1 MISSEMG
8 LTDTSDMAAVHR
20 VFRSSLASAPDFV
33 ASAAGSDERRA
44 LIASYYVNLIAFLEA
59 HHEGE
64 EILVFPL
71 LSERAVD
78 DRAMVVETT
87 RQHAEVVGLME
98 SVRSSMG
105 EWESAGDAKAEAA
118 VASLRSLDAVL
129 IPHLDDEES
138 IIVPLASRH
147 LTPQEW
153 GQLPGHAMGTFGGD
167 KIWLII
173 GLIRENFTEA
183 QRAMMLEKMPP
194 PARQMWESMGET
206 AFTSLIAQVRQTG

>member
-1 MISSEMG
+1 MTSSAMG
-8 LTDTSDMAAVHR
+8 PTDTSDMAAVHR
-20 VFRSSLASAPDFV
+20 VFRSSLAAGPEFV
-33 ASAAGSDERRA
+33 ASAAGSEERRA
-44 LIASYYVNLIAFLEA
+44 LIASYYVNLIAFLEV

-64 EILVFPL
+64 ELLVFPL

-78 DRAMVVETT
+78 DRALVVETT

-98 SVRSSMG
+98 SVTSTMRA
-105 EWESAGDAKAEAA
+105 WESTGDEEAEAA

-153 GQLPGHAMGTFGGD
+153 GQLPGHAMGHFGGD

-183 QRAMMLEKMPP
+183 QRDMMLERMPP
-194 PARQMWESMGET
+194 PARQMWESMGEA